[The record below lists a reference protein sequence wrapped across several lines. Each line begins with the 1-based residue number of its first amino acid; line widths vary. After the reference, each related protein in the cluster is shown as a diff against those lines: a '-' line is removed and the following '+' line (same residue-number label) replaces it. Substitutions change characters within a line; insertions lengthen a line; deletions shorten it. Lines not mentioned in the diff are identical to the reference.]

1 MASWPEHKTK
11 NPKSFYSYILFWQ
24 CQTNLKF
31 EDLFGET
38 QKKTPKS
45 FYSFLGMPNKPKVLG
60 RPKRKTTKFFYSPK
74 TSFGGNQKEHHKVLL
89 FFGGR
94 MPSPYS
100 FLGGYPQK
108 EHTNLKATKLVMII
122 MFCTIYI
129 IYIYMFSTLHSKE
142 KKRPW
147 QGTTVKI
154 CGFCCIRPKV
164 CHLHWQLSQW
174 QYFEKS
180 LE

>member
-11 NPKSFYSYILFWQ
+11 NPKSFYSYILFWR

-89 FFGGR
+89 FFWGR

-122 MFCTIYI
+122 MFCTIYN
-129 IYIYMFSTLHSKE
+129 IYIYVFYITFKGKE
-142 KKRPW
+142 KTMARYYCKDMWVLLYPP
-147 QGTTVKI
+147 Q
-154 CGFCCIRPKV
+154 
-164 CHLHWQLSQW
+164 
-174 QYFEKS
+174 S
-180 LE
+180 LPFALAAFAMAIF